1 MKQLSLHDLHAVL
14 NNMALFSLLMNNLES
29 DIWLFTAMQKTQ
41 PNQFRLFATITTRGK
56 LESSKS
62 PKLKRTTDTNLI
74 CIIIIRSRQEKKMQ
88 EAHTDV
94 PRGRPPYEYNISLGR
109 PDVQVPRINL
119 GRELWLRP
127 PRVRFRLSTEL
138 RTRY

>member
-1 MKQLSLHDLHAVL
+1 MDGRHEFNLHY
-14 NNMALFSLLMNNLES
+14 NNKARE
-29 DIWLFTAMQKTQ
+29 
-41 PNQFRLFATITTRGK
+41 
-56 LESSKS
+56 
-62 PKLKRTTDTNLI
+62 
-74 CIIIIRSRQEKKMQ
+74 EKKMQ

-109 PDVQVPRINL
+109 PDVQVAGINL
-119 GRELWLRP
+119 SRELRLRP